1 MKTYLGAKCH
11 ILHWFD
17 LCAPQFRAGLLT
29 IKSIK
34 RKSESS
40 QRQKYQT
47 VLCVDKQD
55 FLTDTRQQQNLN
67 WPNWEN
73 VLHSNDRLR
82 FKLGE
87 ILKKKN
93 LQ

>member
-1 MKTYLGAKCH
+1 MKTYLGANCH

-17 LCAPQFRAGLLT
+17 LCAPQFRGSLLT

-47 VLCVDKQD
+47 VLVLINKNS
-55 FLTDTRQQQNLN
+55 LTDTTTLKL
-67 WPNWEN
+67 E
-73 VLHSNDRLR
+73 LA
-82 FKLGE
+82 KLGNTFYFQ
-87 ILKKKN
+87 IMIF
-93 LQ
+93 